1 MNLGQTLIV
10 VASLSLLGIMILNS
24 NNILLDTSDIQAESE
39 FGITAVSLA
48 TSLVEES
55 MGKMY
60 DAVVADT
67 NNTLTDS
74 TLLTSSAGLG
84 HSGMESYRGNQP
96 GTSDFNDFDD
106 YNNLFIVYK
115 SNLPADTARTT
126 GSDYEII
133 VPGIRSKYY
142 VRAKVQYVR
151 HTSLNTPVSY
161 PTWHK
166 RLTVTVTRPLPRV
179 GSPEQQVQ
187 DSVANTLVFPA
198 VMSFWN

>member
-1 MNLGQTLIV
+1 MSLGQTLIA
-10 VASLSLLGIMILNS
+10 VASLSLLGILILNS
-24 NNILLDTSDIQAESE
+24 NNILLDTSDIQAEGE

-55 MGKMY
+55 MGKMF

-67 NNTLTDS
+67 NNTLNDS
-74 TLLTSSAGLG
+74 TLLTSASGLG
-84 HSGMESYRGNQP
+84 HSPAESYRGTES

-115 SNLPADTARTT
+115 SNLPADTARTP
-126 GSDYEII
+126 GSDYEIV
-133 VPGIRSKYY
+133 VPGIRSKYF
-142 VRAKVQYVR
+142 VRAKVEYVR
-151 HTSLNTPVSY
+151 HTNLNTAVNY

-166 RLTVTVTRPLPRV
+166 KLTVTVTRPMPRIGPPV
-179 GSPEQQVQ
+179 QQVQ